1 MLLASSDVS
10 CAPGSSSRGE
20 DRCAWCGDLM
30 PDGLRAEA
38 KFCSK
43 RCRQAASRSRLKSKP
58 AAPAPSPLPETC
70 AWCGEPMP
78 AGLRREAR
86 YCGKRCRQ
94 ASSRFGSR
102 AQTPRATRRRR
113 PRREVSDITGLP
125 RSAPYHHAARLGAQD
140 QHLRRPASNFVRRP
154 VYRGEAVVLVSMTAN
169 ETTAPEQHRP
179 HRRRGPCRFPGE
191 RQRGRRLPCRV

>member
-94 ASSRFGSR
+94 ASSRFGLALKR
-102 AQTPRATRRRR
+102 PVPVPAAAQTPGPREQVAALADAGGSDTSAGGRGARFLTSQACRAA
-113 PRREVSDITGLP
+113 PPITTLP
-125 RSAPYHHAARLGAQD
+125 
-140 QHLRRPASNFVRRP
+140 VW
-154 VYRGEAVVLVSMTAN
+154 V
-169 ETTAPEQHRP
+169 HRTSTC
-179 HRRRGPCRFPGE
+179 GG
-191 RQRGRRLPCRV
+191 RLPTSSDDRSTAAKRSSR

>member
-94 ASSRFGSR
+94 ASSRFGLALKPPCPCPR
-102 AQTPRATRRRR
+102 RRRPRARATGRGPRRRRRERHVRRR

-125 RSAPYHHAARLGAQD
+125 RSAPYHHAA
-140 QHLRRPASNFVRRP
+140 VW
-154 VYRGEAVVLVSMTAN
+154 V
-169 ETTAPEQHRP
+169 HRTSTC
-179 HRRRGPCRFPGE
+179 GG
-191 RQRGRRLPCRV
+191 RLPTSSDDRSTAAKRSSWFR

>member
-58 AAPAPSPLPETC
+58 VAGDLRVVRGADARRAQARGALLRKAVS
-70 AWCGEPMP
+70 AGE
-78 AGLRREAR
+78 LSIR
-86 YCGKRCRQ
+86 
-94 ASSRFGSR
+94 SR
-102 AQTPRATRRRR
+102 AQTPRARARGGADPGPARQVAALGDARRERHVRRR

-140 QHLRRPASNFVRRP
+140 RTC
-154 VYRGEAVVLVSMTAN
+154 G
-169 ETTAPEQHRP
+169 
-179 HRRRGPCRFPGE
+179 G
-191 RQRGRRLPCRV
+191 RLPTSSDDRSTAAKRSSR